1 MMIEVD
7 VLLRGD
13 DGIFI
18 MVYLFSIDSDLSFV
32 EFVKVVFAI
41 RKGIKLD
48 FKITVVVE
56 FLLKIFWEEMN
67 FLY

>member
-7 VLLRGD
+7 VLLRDD